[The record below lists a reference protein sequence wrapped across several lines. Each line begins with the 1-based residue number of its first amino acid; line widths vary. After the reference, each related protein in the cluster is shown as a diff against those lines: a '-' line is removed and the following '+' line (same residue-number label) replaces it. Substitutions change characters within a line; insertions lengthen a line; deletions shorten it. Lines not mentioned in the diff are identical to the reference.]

1 MTDYVWKH
9 LPFAIYLDTNAL
21 RSVGLNL
28 DAQWINELLSIT
40 NKYGICVCISEL
52 VLSEW
57 CEHVTGVLEGNR
69 QKLLSSMTLLSR
81 YGVAVPNIKPSEIGL
96 PVKSKIIAVVTEMMR
111 SSGFDIIP
119 NWDAPLP
126 KILNEAVTKRPPF
139 EQGGK
144 GLCDAV
150 ILESYAEHAK
160 KNFTGSR
167 VIVISKDTSVKRSAQ
182 RFSDREI
189 NVDFVNES
197 EIITKL
203 KSMLSDE
210 LAAYLETKKINLK
223 NYVLERE
230 AEILDFVKKTPLEI
244 TDLTIN
250 PPSSTPYDG
259 VFGTVESI
267 LSVNP
272 IKVIDVI
279 GGAPTYGEQTET
291 DRYPL
296 RISIEIELE
305 IIVTESRFRG
315 GLLGLEPQSRV
326 VVQPDALSSSSPV
339 AMEKKSFDWNPREI
353 NKTIRRAITVF
364 ATLDAHKAEKDVF
377 DDLRL
382 EKVF

>member
-21 RSVGLNL
+21 RSAGLNL

-57 CEHVTGVLEGNR
+57 CEHVIGVLEGNR
-69 QKLLSSMTLLSR
+69 QKLLSSMTVLRR
-81 YGVAVPNIKPSEIGL
+81 YGITVPNVKPNEVDL
-96 PVKSKIIAVVTEMMR
+96 PVKSNIIAVVSEMMKAA
-111 SSGFDIIP
+111 GFDIVP
-119 NWDAPLP
+119 NWDAPLT
-126 KILNEAVTKRPPF
+126 KILNEAITKRPPF

-144 GLCDAV
+144 GLCDTI

-160 KNFTGSR
+160 KNFARSK
-167 VIVISKDTSVKRSAQ
+167 VLVISNDAAVKRSAQ

-189 NVDFVNES
+189 VVDFVNEL
-197 EIITKL
+197 EIIAKL

-210 LAAYLETKKINLK
+210 LAAFLEAKKLK
-223 NYVLERE
+223 LKKYVLAHES
-230 AEILDFVKKTPLEI
+230 EILSFVKKTPFEI
-244 TDLTIN
+244 TDLMIN
-250 PPSSTPYDG
+250 PPSSTLYDG

-267 LSVNP
+267 LSVKP

-279 GGAPTYGEQTET
+279 GSAPTYGEET
-291 DRYPL
+291 AKDRYPI
-296 RISIEIELE
+296 RISVEIELE
-305 IIVTESRFRG
+305 IIVTEPGFVG
-315 GLLGLEPQSRV
+315 GLLGPQARAIV
-326 VVQPDALSSSSPV
+326 HPDTLNSTSP
-339 AMEKKSFDWNPREI
+339 ATMEKKVYNWNSREI

-364 ATLDAHKAEKDVF
+364 ATLDAHKEKNDVF
-377 DDLRL
+377 DDLKL